1 MNTFKQTLRRW
12 IVPIELRRL
21 MALMIPL
28 YIANM
33 MYVGMG
39 VIDTIVAG
47 QAGDSDLAGVALGNS
62 VTNPIVFSLGA
73 VLTIVGPMISRLRG
87 SGQYQHIGLVL
98 NNAKLLAFGLIVVA
112 ELALLA
118 GSFIFAGLAGDDP
131 AAAETARRY
140 VWMIM
145 LGAPASILTR
155 TVQGHF
161 EGFSQT
167 RPTLVLSFIALLTN
181 IPLNFLFVFG
191 WGPIPAMG
199 GAGCG
204 LATAIIQ
211 WVILLGLY
219 SIMRFS
225 TSHRRYAVQLAAL
238 RAPVRPLI
246 GRIFRLG
253 LPMGIATLSEV
264 GFFCVVTLVIAPL
277 GTIPVSAQQVA
288 HNVSAIIFMLP
299 LSLGIAASI
308 RAAYHIG
315 SRNKEAFDGMVRT
328 VLVTMYVLV
337 LFFVIGTI
345 GLRHPILSCYTDNPA
360 IIGLASTLLI
370 YCAAYQFPD
379 ATQALMSGL
388 LRGCQDTAVITWVTV
403 FCYWIIGFPLA
414 CILIRTDWICPALGA
429 AGAWVSFI
437 VSLTI
442 AAVCLSTRFAHTRRR
457 LFDAPV
463 GSPLRRS

>member
-1 MNTFKQTLRRW
+1 MNALAQTLRRW
-12 IVPIELRRL
+12 VVPGELRRL

-47 QAGDSDLAGVALGNS
+47 RAGSSDLAGVALGNS

-73 VLTIVGPMISRLRG
+73 VLTIVGPMVSRLRG
-87 SGQYQHIGLVL
+87 AGQFQHVGLVL
-98 NNAKLLAFGLIVVA
+98 NNAKMLAFGLIVVA
-112 ELALLA
+112 ELALFA
-118 GSFIFAGLAGDDP
+118 GSRVFALISPEDP
-131 AAAETARRY
+131 EVARIAQEY
-140 VWMIM
+140 VLMIM

-161 EGFSQT
+161 EGFGQT
-167 RPTLVLSFIALLTN
+167 RPTLVLSSIALLTN

-191 WGPIPAMG
+191 WFFVPAMG

-211 WVILLGLY
+211 WIIFFGLFA
-219 SIMRFS
+219 IMRFS
-225 TSHRRYAVQLAAL
+225 TTHRRYARQLVAW

-264 GFFCVVTLVIAPL
+264 GFFCAVTLVLAPL
-277 GTIPVSAQQVA
+277 GKIAVSSQQVA
-288 HNVSAIIFMLP
+288 HNVSSIIFMLP

-308 RAAYHIG
+308 RAAFHIG
-315 SRNKEAFDGMVRT
+315 AGNKAAFDDLVRT
-328 VLVTMYVLV
+328 ALVTLYSLV
-337 LFFVIGTI
+337 ILFVVATLA
-345 GLRHPILSCYTDNPA
+345 LREPIVAAYTDDPA
-360 IIGLASTLLI
+360 IVALASTLLI

-379 ATQALMSGL
+379 GTQALMGGL
-388 LRGCQDTAVITWVTV
+388 LRGCQDTTVITWVTV
-403 FCYWIIGFPLA
+403 VCYWIIGFPLSYL
-414 CILIRTDWICPALGA
+414 LIRTDLICPSLGA
-429 AGAWVSFI
+429 VGGWVSFI
-437 VSLTI
+437 ISLTI
-442 AAVCLSTRFAHTRRR
+442 AAVALSLRFARTRKRVFENR
-457 LFDAPV
+457 
-463 GSPLRRS
+463 